1 MSVEQVHEKWYVH
14 VVVNTK
20 ITMNSRRPGGLALEQ
35 ALASKLR
42 ELLGGI
48 SWLHDWQVE
57 HIGGNANAQ
66 FDLMAKLPLPG
77 GGVTLYVECKGEM
90 RPSAFHTLTERMLP
104 SSGHG
109 QVAAAVLAMPFV
121 SPRLADLCVQH
132 GWSWYDL
139 AGNCHLEAPG
149 TICLERSGR
158 PSLHRLPRPKA
169 NLSTPEAGRVIRA
182 LLAPQNA
189 GRRWTQR
196 EMEAHFGPLK
206 PPIPEPS
213 LGLVNKVVQYLRDQA
228 FVEVLG
234 DGGFRLRD
242 PLKLLFAWRD
252 AYRFD
257 RHERRDYFTL
267 LRGIPLREAMYK
279 LELEAGGFAAYA
291 AFSAADFQA
300 PHVRQPKTWIYVRQE
315 YVTRLEVLTQAKTVD
330 SGENV
335 IVLIP
340 DDDGVFYPA
349 EGDTYVGE
357 GRMSCTNPV
366 QTYVDLFHCGGR
378 GMEAAEAIVEQR
390 LKPKWSQAGLL

>member
-1 MSVEQVHEKWYVH
+1 
-14 VVVNTK
+14 
-20 ITMNSRRPGGLALEQ
+20 LEQ

-48 SWLHDWQVE
+48 SWLHDWRVE
-57 HIGGNANAQ
+57 RIGNKANAQ

-90 RPSAFHTLTERMLP
+90 RPSTFHILTEKRFP
-104 SSGHG
+104 SFGQQ
-109 QVAAAVLAMPFV
+109 QVAVLVLAMPFV
-121 SPRLADLCVQH
+121 SPRLRDSCVQH

-149 TICLERSGR
+149 TFCLERSGLPPLYR
-158 PSLHRLPRPKA
+158 VPRPKA

-189 GRRWTQR
+189 GMRWTQR
-196 EMEAHFGPLK
+196 RMAAHFGQLEK
-206 PPIPEPS
+206 PIPEPS
-213 LGLVNKVVQYLRDQA
+213 LGLVNKVVQHLRDEA
-228 FVEVLG
+228 FIDVLG
-234 DGGFRLRD
+234 KGGFRLRD

-267 LRGIPLREAMYK
+267 LRGIPLRDALYN
-279 LELEAGGFAAYA
+279 LELEAGGFAAYG

-300 PHVRQPKTWIYVRQE
+300 PHVRQPKTWIYAGQD
-315 YVTRLEVLTQAKTVD
+315 YVMRFEVLAQAKKVD
-330 SGENV
+330 SGENLV
-335 IVLIP
+335 VLIP
-340 DDDGVFYPA
+340 DDDGVFYPDDGA
-349 EGDTYVGE
+349 RYVGE
-357 GRMSCTNPV
+357 RVMGCTNPV

-378 GMEAAEAIVEQR
+378 GTEAAEALLEQR
-390 LKPKWSQAGLL
+390 LKPKWIQARLL